1 MIYYFILRNAK
12 WGVFFSRHS
21 CAMPNFGVYMT
32 KKIDPFAHA
41 LQGGGGGGGWLV
53 LIMHFR
59 PLFTKIP
66 HPVFFFFTAFPNP
79 VVCLQ
84 NTDIEKD
91 CSKS

>member
-1 MIYYFILRNAK
+1 
-12 WGVFFSRHS
+12 
-21 CAMPNFGVYMT
+21 MPNLGVYMT

-41 LQGGGGGGGWLV
+41 LQGGGGGGGGGGGVGPDHAFPTLV
-53 LIMHFR
+53 HENPTSR
-59 PLFTKIP
+59 
-66 HPVFFFFTAFPNP
+66 VFFFTAFPNP

>member
-1 MIYYFILRNAK
+1 MQSGAC
-12 WGVFFSRHS
+12 FFFFRHS

-32 KKIDPFAHA
+32 KRIDPFAHA
-41 LQGGGGGGGWLV
+41 LQGGGGGGVVGPD
-53 LIMHFR
+53 HD
-59 PLFTKIP
+59 
-66 HPVFFFFTAFPNP
+66 PVFFFFTAFPNP